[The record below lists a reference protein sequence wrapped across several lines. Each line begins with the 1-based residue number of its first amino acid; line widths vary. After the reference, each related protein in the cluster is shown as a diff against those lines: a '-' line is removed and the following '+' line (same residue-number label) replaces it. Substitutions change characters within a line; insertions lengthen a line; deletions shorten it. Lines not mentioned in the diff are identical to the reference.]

1 MRVAV
6 YSSFTFS
13 YWAKARTLSMSLK
26 RFHSDWDFYALVTDL
41 PPEGINIDIDNE
53 NFDFILWSK
62 DIGIPDFENW
72 IRQHNIVEACTAVKG
87 FALYYLSQMD
97 YDAVIYL
104 DPDVVV
110 FGDLSSICKEL
121 ETNDILLT
129 PHQLEPEQPNDVVA
143 IKDNELCSL
152 THGVYNLG
160 FVAVR
165 TKGDGVRFAQW
176 WRDRLYR
183 YCREDI
189 PNGMFTDQRW
199 CDLVPA
205 FFDKVKILRD
215 PGYNVASWNLSQR
228 RVAITENGDILVN
241 GSPIKFFHFTK
252 LGPVGRKMTE
262 RYAGDNTEVYEL
274 WSWYSRQVAA
284 HALVGLPEK
293 YWAYGDIE
301 S

>member
-13 YWAKARTLSMSLK
+13 YLAKARVLAASLK
-26 RFHSDWDFYALVTDL
+26 KFHPDWDFHALMTDL
-41 PPEGINIDIDNE
+41 PPDGVGFSVEDEDFDN
-53 NFDFILWSK
+53 ILWSK
-62 DIGIPDFENW
+62 DIGIPDFDSW
-72 IRQHNIVEACTAVKG
+72 IATHNIVEACTAVKG
-87 FALYYLSQMD
+87 FALYHLSQMD
-97 YDAVIYL
+97 YDVVIYL

-110 FGDLSSICKEL
+110 FGDLSSICEQL
-121 ETNDILLT
+121 ETHEILLT
-129 PHQLEPEQPNDVVA
+129 PHQLDPENPNDAIA

-160 FVAVR
+160 FVAIR
-165 TKGDGVRFAQW
+165 SHGEGVRFAQW
-176 WRDRLYR
+176 WRDRLYQ

-205 FFDKVKILRD
+205 FFDNVKIVRD

-228 RVAITENGDILVN
+228 TVSITENGEILVN

-252 LGPVGRKMTE
+252 LGPTGRKMTE
-262 RYAGDNTEVYEL
+262 RYAGDNAEVYEL
-274 WSWYSRQVAA
+274 WSWYGKRVQAEA
-284 HALVGLPEK
+284 IEGLPHR
-293 YWAYGDIE
+293 YWAYGKI
-301 S
+301 